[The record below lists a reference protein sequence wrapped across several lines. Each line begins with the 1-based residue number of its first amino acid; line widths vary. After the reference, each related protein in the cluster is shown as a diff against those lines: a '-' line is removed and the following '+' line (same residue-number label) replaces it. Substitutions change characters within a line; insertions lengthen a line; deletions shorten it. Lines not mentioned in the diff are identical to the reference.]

1 MVTGTIYFISG
12 KVGDGLFMVA
22 AILLVTT
29 ISLYQD
35 SRSRNALATLKN
47 LTQPTCRVIR
57 NSKTIRIKIEEI
69 VIGDYIMVEEGIPI
83 PADAEIVQVND
94 FSINE
99 SILTV
104 ESLSVFKNEKS
115 TDPIVYQGTSVA
127 GGLAICV
134 VTAIGN
140 HTRLGKIGKTVEEV
154 TNQRT
159 PLQVQI
165 TAFGKTMAIIGLV
178 VFLIVWSINFIST
191 RSLLDSLLKALTLAM
206 SIFRKKYR

>member
-1 MVTGTIYFISG
+1 MDTIYFISG

-47 LTQPTCRVIR
+47 LTQPNCRVIR
-57 NSKTIRIKIEEI
+57 NSKTIRIQIEEI
-69 VIGDYIMVEEGIPI
+69 VIGDYIMVEEGISV
-83 PADAEIVQVND
+83 PADAEIIQVND

-99 SILTV
+99 SILTG

-115 TDPIVYQGTSVA
+115 IDPKVFQGTSVA
-127 GGLAICV
+127 GGLAICR
-134 VTAIGN
+134 VTEIGN
-140 HTRLGKIGKTVEEV
+140 QTRLEQIGKSVEEV

-159 PLQVQI
+159 PLQIQI
-165 TAFGKTMAIIGLV
+165 TAVSRVLHF
-178 VFLIVWSINFIST
+178 
-191 RSLLDSLLKALTLAM
+191 
-206 SIFRKKYR
+206 